1 MSKHLL
7 EKIWRSVLCLLFVAF
22 IRHHRF
28 QPLREN
34 YEKGYPIRLIPVALH
49 MSAMIKAADRQGTRD
64 QLPCPTKPFSG
75 DLREFAT
82 ELVSVCT
89 VYALLFFKYRCI
101 CVYVFLIV
109 GCIFGLPYKSAFFVA
124 FRSGLESF
132 TFCFE
137 TFECVRIFPSFCNCK
152 ARKARR
158 ARRARKAR
166 RARRARKARKA
177 RKARRARRAC
187 RAHKAR
193 RARRARGARWRSEGL
208 FSFFPSPTPP
218 PKVEVW

>member
-75 DLREFAT
+75 DLREFPT

-89 VYALLFFKYRCI
+89 VYALLFSSI
-101 CVYVFLIV
+101 DVYVYMFFWSLGVSLAYHINQHFL
-109 GCIFGLPYKSAFFVA
+109 LPSAQVWRVSLSVLKLLSAF
-124 FRSGLESF
+124 ESF
-132 TFCFE
+132 HPSVT
-137 TFECVRIFPSFCNCK
+137 VRPV
-152 ARKARR
+152 RPVEPVEPVRPVEPVEPVG
-158 ARRARKAR
+158 
-166 RARRARKARKA
+166 ARKARKA

-193 RARRARGARWRSEGL
+193 RARARWRSEGL